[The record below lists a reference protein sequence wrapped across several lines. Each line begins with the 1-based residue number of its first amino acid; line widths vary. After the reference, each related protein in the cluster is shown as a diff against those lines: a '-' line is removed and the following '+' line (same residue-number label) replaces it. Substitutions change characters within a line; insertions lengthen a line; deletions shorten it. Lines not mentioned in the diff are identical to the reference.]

1 MRFFIFLLLIGA
13 ATAAKAQYQTNP
25 TSLFPVTSNPT
36 GSNKTPP
43 QNKVISTQDKQKP
56 IALHKAD
63 RFYKLKQDKTIPIT
77 SNAKSKPVT
86 SWTHAKKPAYSS
98 LYQDPSTVK

>member
-1 MRFFIFLLLIGA
+1 MSA
-13 ATAAKAQYQTNP
+13 AVSANAQYQTNP

-63 RFYKLKQDKTIPIT
+63 RFYKLNQNKTIPIT

-86 SWTHAKKPAYSS
+86 AWNHAKKPAYSS
-98 LYQDPSTVK
+98 LYQDASTVK